1 MKNFSIKFLL
11 VALIFTAVMLLT
23 YVVTT
28 TEIKRFNKE
37 KVSKQE
43 IFNERESRIESKIVE
58 IQKLTS
64 EDRIVK
70 FAVDSLNMLRPSD
83 NLDQVNVSKEQI
95 NQIEKLV
102 NEKYD

>member
-1 MKNFSIKFLL
+1 MGIVVSI
-11 VALIFTAVMLLT
+11 AVILLT
-23 YVVTT
+23 YVVTM
-28 TEIKRFNKE
+28 TEIKRFNRE
-37 KVSKQE
+37 RVSKLD
-43 IFNERESRIESKIVE
+43 ILNERKSRIEAKVVE

-70 FAVDSLNMLRPSD
+70 FAADSLKMLRPSD
-83 NLDQVNVSKEQI
+83 NLDQLNISKEQV